1 MEQLIQGLLDKIKIL
16 ETKED
21 QDRKENATMRQE
33 IQHLQKK
40 VSTLESTES
49 KEKPTPV
56 VYVKS
61 ERKFPK
67 FGGYPEKD
75 TDPDV
80 IDWISEM
87 REHIRGTTSKDRH
100 TDFVMD
106 HLTGNAKAE
115 IRLHPI
121 DQRST
126 GEEILNILEH
136 VFVIKDTVTQLL
148 QKFYQR
154 DQNESET
161 LENYSRILM
170 QMQERINKKVDKKM
184 QITDV
189 NLTERFIDGI
199 RDRVVRQEL
208 RKIVVEQ
215 STIPFQE
222 FRLRMLKWVDDN
234 PPCENKQMN
243 VASAI
248 VNNFDPLT
256 DMLQKQQAMLEKQQ
270 QQIDTLAQTLEKF
283 QQPDFHRRGTRRPTQ
298 VICYAC
304 NGQGHFASECA
315 NRKNELSQN
324 KENRRPHQQS
334 RPKFLNSDPKVKP
347 SQ

>member
-1 MEQLIQGLLDKIKIL
+1 MIYDSVQYYCDHGTAHPRTIKKNKIL

-21 QDRKENATMRQE
+21 QDRQENAAMRKE
-33 IQHLQKK
+33 IQHLQIK

-100 TDFVMD
+100 TDFIMD

-121 DQRST
+121 EQRST

-170 QMQERINKKVDKKM
+170 QIQERINKKVDKKM

-208 RKIVVEQ
+208 RKTVVEQ
-215 STIPFQE
+215 STFPFQE

-248 VNNFDPLT
+248 VNNS

-270 QQIDTLAQTLEKF
+270 QQIDTLAQTLEQF
-283 QQPDFHRRGTRRPTQ
+283 QQPDFHRREGRPNRGFVRNRGTRRPAQ

-315 NRKNELSQN
+315 KHKNEL
-324 KENRRPHQQS
+324 
-334 RPKFLNSDPKVKP
+334 
-347 SQ
+347 